1 MLGAGGKCLDSVNAE
16 ECLGLSLGIVSLLIV
31 LAHLLFFFFVPQLRQ
46 CAQLTN
52 SAVNQDA
59 VSVCPGVVMGKMTAL
74 TTAMRRTVRTQVWP
88 APLLLIANV
97 SILEVTGSKV
107 SFVLLHQVQPRVSIF
122 PKEWDL
128 WAVLCACKQVQ
139 VCVLKL
145 T

>member
-1 MLGAGGKCLDSVNAE
+1 M
-16 ECLGLSLGIVSLLIV
+16 
-31 LAHLLFFFFVPQLRQ
+31 
-46 CAQLTN
+46 
-52 SAVNQDA
+52 
-59 VSVCPGVVMGKMTAL
+59 
-74 TTAMRRTVRTQVWP
+74 RTQVWP

-107 SFVLLHQVQPRVSIF
+107 SFVLLHQVQPRVSIL